1 MPAAREFVDF
11 WLENSV
17 HADEQM
23 SARRG
28 REHIQQLTDR
38 LVTAADGEG
47 FTRTQIESEIGDLFA
62 YIRAR
67 VDFKNAGESTRWRR
81 DGQ

>member
-28 REHIQQLTDR
+28 REQIQTLTDR
-38 LVTAADGEG
+38 LVAAASGEG
-47 FTRTQIESEIGDLFA
+47 FTRPQIEAEIGDLFG

-67 VDFKNAGESTRWRR
+67 VDAKNAGETARWRR